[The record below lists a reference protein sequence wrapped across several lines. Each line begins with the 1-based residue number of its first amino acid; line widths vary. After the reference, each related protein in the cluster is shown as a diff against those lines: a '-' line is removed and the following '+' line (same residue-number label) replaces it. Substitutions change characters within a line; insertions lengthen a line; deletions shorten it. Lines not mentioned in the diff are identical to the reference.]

1 MATSRKQAYRREERV
16 RQLRPDAGIIMPTVL
31 LLLIGVVMVGSA
43 SMAVAEGNG
52 VAPHYYLLRHLLFI
66 VMAAMLAVA
75 MRWLPVAR
83 LESGSKLLL
92 GPIVLLLLLPM
103 LPGVGVEVNGAQR
116 WISLGVVRFQTV
128 ELVKLLLIIYLAGY
142 LQARTGLLDKR
153 FMETIKPLLLTALL
167 ALILLQQPDFGSVM
181 VLAAI
186 VVTLLFLA
194 GTSMWYLLPM
204 GLLSLP
210 LLGLAAIE
218 PYRLQRIMSFRDP
231 FADAFGSGYQLS
243 QALIAI
249 GRGELFGVGIGA
261 SIQKL
266 FYLPEAHTDF
276 IFAVLAEE
284 TGLLGIVVVMSLYS
298 WLIMRIMI
306 IGRQAHVM
314 QQGFMGYLC
323 WGIGIWLALQALIS
337 MGVNLGLLPTKGLT
351 LPLISSGGSSLLMTV
366 VAIALVVRVKLEI
379 ERLRLQRPS
388 LRADWM
394 DSRVLS

>member
-1 MATSRKQAYRREERV
+1 MTGMRKQAYRREDRV

-31 LLLIGVVMVGSA
+31 LCLIGVVMVGSA
-43 SMAVAEGNG
+43 SIAVAEANG
-52 VAPHYYLLRHLLFI
+52 VEHFYYLLRHLMFLG
-66 VMAAMLAVA
+66 LAVLIA
-75 MRWLPVAR
+75 VLLRWLPMAR
-83 LESGSKLLL
+83 LEASSRILLV
-92 GPIVLLLLLPM
+92 PIVLLLLLPM
-103 LPGVGVEVNGAQR
+103 LPGIGVEVNGSQR
-116 WISLGVVRFQTV
+116 WINLGVARFQTV
-128 ELVKLLLIIYLAGY
+128 EMVKLLLIIYLAGY
-142 LQARTGLLDKR
+142 LNVRSGQLGQR
-153 FMETIKPLLLTALL
+153 FMETVKPLLLAGLL
-167 ALILLQQPDFGSVM
+167 TLILLQQPDFGSAM

-186 VVTLLFLA
+186 VVTMLFMA
-194 GTSMWYLLPM
+194 GTSIWYLMPM

-284 TGLLGIVVVMSLYS
+284 TGLLGIIVVMALYC

-306 IGRQAHVM
+306 IGRQAHGL

-351 LPLISSGGSSLLMTV
+351 LPLISSGGSSLLMTLA
-366 VAIALVVRVKLEI
+366 AIAIVVRVKLEI

-388 LRADWM
+388 MHADW
-394 DSRVLS
+394 LSTEVMT

>member
-1 MATSRKQAYRREERV
+1 MAAARKQAYRREDRV
-16 RQLRPDAGIIMPTVL
+16 RQLRPDPGLIMPTVL
-31 LLLIGVVMVGSA
+31 LLMIGVVMVGSA

-52 VAPHYYLLRHLLFI
+52 VEPYYYLLRHLVFLG
-66 VMAAMLAVA
+66 LAVPLA
-75 MRWLPVAR
+75 LALRWLPVAR
-83 LESGSKLLL
+83 LEAVSKLML

-103 LPGVGVEVNGAQR
+103 LPGIGVEVNGSQR
-116 WISLGVVRFQTV
+116 WISLGVSRFQTV
-128 ELVKLLLIIYLAGY
+128 ELAKLLLIIYLAGY
-142 LQARTGLLDKR
+142 LNARSGLLDKR
-153 FMETIKPLLLTALL
+153 LMETVKPLLLTAVLT
-167 ALILLQQPDFGSVM
+167 LILLQQPDFGSAM
-181 VLAAI
+181 VLTAI
-186 VVTLLFLA
+186 VVSLLFLA
-194 GTSMWYLLPM
+194 GTSLWYLLPL
-204 GLLSLP
+204 GALSLP

-249 GRGELFGVGIGA
+249 GRGEFFGVGIGA

-284 TGLLGIVVVMSLYS
+284 TGLLGIVVVMLLYC
-298 WLIMRIMI
+298 WLIMRIMLV
-306 IGRQAHVM
+306 GRQAHNL
-314 QQGFMGYLC
+314 QQGFMGYVC
-323 WGIGIWLALQALIS
+323 WGIGIWLALQAIIS

-366 VAIALVVRVKLEI
+366 AAIALVVRIKLEI

-388 LRADWM
+388 LRPDWM
-394 DSRVLS
+394 SPEVVA

>member
-1 MATSRKQAYRREERV
+1 MAVVRKQAYRREERV

-31 LLLIGVVMVGSA
+31 LLMIGVVMVGSA

-52 VAPHYYLLRHLLFI
+52 VEPHYYLLRHLVFVVL
-66 VMAAMLAVA
+66 AMLLAVA
-75 MRWLPVAR
+75 LRWLPVAR
-83 LESGSKLLL
+83 LESVSKLML
-92 GPIVLLLLLPM
+92 GPVVVLLLLPM
-103 LPGVGVEVNGAQR
+103 LPGIGVEVNGSQR
-116 WISLGVVRFQTV
+116 WISLGVARFQTV
-128 ELVKLLLIIYLAGY
+128 EMAKLLLIIYLAGY
-142 LQARTGLLDKR
+142 LNARSGLLDKR
-153 FMETIKPLLLTALL
+153 LLETIKPLLLAGLL
-167 ALILLQQPDFGSVM
+167 TVLLLQQPDFGSAM
-181 VLAAI
+181 VLLAI
-186 VVTLLFLA
+186 VVSMLFLA
-194 GTSMWYLLPM
+194 GTSLWYLLPLGM
-204 GLLSLP
+204 LSLP

-249 GRGELFGVGIGA
+249 GRGEFFGVGIGA

-284 TGLLGIVVVMSLYS
+284 TGLLGMVVVMLLYC
-298 WLIMRIMI
+298 WLILRIML
-306 IGRQAHVM
+306 IGRQAHNL
-314 QQGFMGYLC
+314 QQGFMGYVC
-323 WGIGIWLALQALIS
+323 WGVGIWLALQAIIS

-366 VAIALVVRVKLEI
+366 AAIALVVRIKLEI

-388 LRADWM
+388 LRPDWM
-394 DSRVLS
+394 ASEVLS

>member
-1 MATSRKQAYRREERV
+1 MSATRKQAYRREDRV
-16 RQLRPDAGIIMPTVL
+16 RQLRPDPGLIMPTVL
-31 LLLIGVVMVGSA
+31 LLMIGVVMVGSA

-52 VAPHYYLLRHLLFI
+52 VEPYHYLLRHLIFLG
-66 VMAAMLAVA
+66 LAVPLA
-75 MRWLPVAR
+75 LALRWLPVAR
-83 LESGSKLLL
+83 LEALSKLML

-103 LPGVGVEVNGAQR
+103 LPGIGVEVNGSQR
-116 WISLGVVRFQTV
+116 WISLGVSRFQTV
-128 ELVKLLLIIYLAGY
+128 ELAKLLLIIYLAGY
-142 LQARTGLLDKR
+142 LNARSGLLDKR
-153 FMETIKPLLLTALL
+153 LMETVKPLLLTAVLT
-167 ALILLQQPDFGSVM
+167 LILLQQPDFGSAM
-181 VLAAI
+181 VLTAI
-186 VVTLLFLA
+186 VVSLLFLA
-194 GTSMWYLLPM
+194 GTSLWYLLPL
-204 GLLSLP
+204 GALSLP

-249 GRGELFGVGIGA
+249 GRGEFFGVGIGA

-284 TGLLGIVVVMSLYS
+284 TGLLGIVVVMLLYC
-298 WLIMRIMI
+298 WLIMRIML
-306 IGRQAHVM
+306 IGRQAHTL
-314 QQGFMGYLC
+314 QQGFMGYVC
-323 WGIGIWLALQALIS
+323 WGIGIWLALQAIIS

-366 VAIALVVRVKLEI
+366 AAIALVVRIKLEI

-388 LRADWM
+388 LRPDWM
-394 DSRVLS
+394 SPEVLA